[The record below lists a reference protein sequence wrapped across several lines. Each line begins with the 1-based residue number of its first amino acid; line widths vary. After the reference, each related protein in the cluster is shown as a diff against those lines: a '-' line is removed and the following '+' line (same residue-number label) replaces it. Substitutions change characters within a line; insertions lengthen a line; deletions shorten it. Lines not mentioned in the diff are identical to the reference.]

1 MPWEETCFP
10 QAGGNITLPPNKN
23 REVPLTIYIP
33 AETGTCASQS
43 VAHSAVQLQ
52 APAADYAGPCRTVTD
67 FGCAGPTPTTYR
79 FAPDPE
85 ETLGLAIVCKSGDT
99 VPYSCDACSTY
110 TKVAADCPTPV
121 TVFVPPSGAET
132 DGCVLVIAP
141 IPDGIV
147 TDTQALSLEPDAF
160 SRTMKTGHGPEG
172 ETITYTVP
180 IPLDSSYETT
190 ITATDGGPDT
200 VIIGDPAAETPD
212 SDPENE
218 DLPGLPTPTETGP
231 TTIPEQTE
239 ATTTEEVDVT
249 PTFVFG
255 DDAET
260 TTTGDPDD
268 DEGGEATTTGTDDE
282 DTTADPGPAETV
294 PPVDS
299 SCDNAGFRYAMVPHN
314 FFNNDAPT
322 YTSADVDY
330 FRTANPV
337 YVGRV
342 QRIGT
347 PGYPGAPDFEL
358 EFMAFNHEAYLY
370 AKIAGEYTITVPFV
384 DDIVFIWVGQYA
396 YEGWTRANADGEVG
410 TGAGSVLVVRFPLAA
425 GEYVPIRILFVN
437 GQGGR
442 GLDLTIRNPDGDFI
456 AGSEGVDDEYIVTG
470 TCSDVAPDFPAF
482 PEVQDPE
489 DLVEVS

>member
-10 QAGGNITLPPNKN
+10 QAGGNITLPPNEN
-23 REVPLTIYIP
+23 RGIPLTIYIP
-33 AETGTCASQS
+33 AETETCANHAVAQS
-43 VAHSAVQLQ
+43 VVRPQ
-52 APAADYAGPCRTVTD
+52 ATAADYAGPCRTVTD

-79 FAPDPE
+79 LAPGPE
-85 ETLGLAIVCKSGDT
+85 ETLGLAVVCEPGDA
-99 VPYSCDACSTY
+99 VPHSCDACNTY

-141 IPDGIV
+141 VADIEGNSIAAD
-147 TDTQALSLEPDAF
+147 DEALSL
-160 SRTMKTGHGPEG
+160 GPEG
-172 ETITYTVP
+172 ETVTYTVP
-180 IPLDSSYETT
+180 VASDSSYETT
-190 ITATDGGPDT
+190 VMATDGGPDT
-200 VIIGDPAAETPD
+200 VIIGDPAVETQD

-218 DLPGLPTPTETGP
+218 DPDIPGVPTPTETGP
-231 TTIPEQTE
+231 TTVPEQTE
-239 ATTTEEVDVT
+239 PTTTEEVAIT
-249 PTFVFG
+249 PTFVFD

-260 TTTGDPDD
+260 TTMGEPDD
-268 DEGGEATTTGTDDE
+268 DEEAEPTNTGTDDE
-282 DTTADPGPAETV
+282 NTTADPGPAETV
-294 PPVDS
+294 PPVDT
-299 SCDNAGFRYAMVPHN
+299 SCDNAGFRYAMIRHN

-347 PGYPGAPDFEL
+347 PGYPGAPDLEL
-358 EFMAFNHEAYLY
+358 EFMAFNHEAYVY

-384 DDIVFIWVGQYA
+384 DDIVFIWVGEHA
-396 YEGWTRANADGEVG
+396 YESWTRANADGEVG
-410 TGAGSVLVVRFPLAA
+410 IGAGSVLVVRFQLAA
-425 GEYVPIRILFVN
+425 GDYVPIRILFVN

-442 GLDLTIRNPDGDFI
+442 GLDLTIRNPDGDSI
-456 AGSEGVDDEYIVTG
+456 AGSEGIDDEYIVTG

-482 PEVQDPE
+482 PEVVNTE
-489 DLVEVS
+489 DQVEVS